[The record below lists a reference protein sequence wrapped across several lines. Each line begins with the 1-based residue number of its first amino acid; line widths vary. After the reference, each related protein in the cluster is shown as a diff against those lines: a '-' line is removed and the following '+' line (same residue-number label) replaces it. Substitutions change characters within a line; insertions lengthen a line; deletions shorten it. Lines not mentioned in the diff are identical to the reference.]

1 MEAPHR
7 LSTYNELAEGRVVA
21 DPFIR
26 TADASALVPLYVRR
40 SCRARALRGPRRLTP
55 ARTPPQT
62 PISKS
67 STAVLATPAS
77 SGVSVETERC

>member
-40 SCRARALRGPRRLTP
+40 SCRARALRGPRPDPRPDSAADTYLEIEYRGTRDP
-55 ARTPPQT
+55 SFKRCQR
-62 PISKS
+62 
-67 STAVLATPAS
+67 
-77 SGVSVETERC
+77 ETERC